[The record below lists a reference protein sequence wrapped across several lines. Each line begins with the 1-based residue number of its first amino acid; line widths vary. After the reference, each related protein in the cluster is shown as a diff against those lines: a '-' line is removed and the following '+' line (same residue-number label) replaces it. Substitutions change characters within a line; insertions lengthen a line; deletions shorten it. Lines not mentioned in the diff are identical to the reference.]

1 MEAPIQQR
9 YSFGPF
15 VLDPV
20 EKVLLSEG
28 HPLALPPK
36 ALETLLVLVERPGHL
51 IDKAELLELVWPN
64 TFVEEATLAQNI
76 FTLRKALNDTSD
88 GSHYIETVPKRGY
101 RFIAPVKLLQEQEL
115 GLSEKPTFFRAPSWR
130 RLFLAV
136 PVVLIGVLGL
146 ATFVRDR
153 PHSPKLAPSAAKVI
167 LAVLPFENLSGD
179 PSQEYFS
186 DGLTEEMIA
195 QLSRLNPERLRV
207 IARTSAMQYKGGAKS
222 VAQIGRELGVDYI
235 LESSFRR
242 EANRVRITTQL
253 VRVSD
258 QTHLWS
264 QQYER
269 DAGGVLMLQKEVAAD
284 VVSQIAQKLNPPV
297 SERPAAA
304 MNSGA
309 YEAYLRGRFFWDKR
323 SEQGYLK
330 AIRYFEQAIAADPGY
345 AQAYSGLADAYAL
358 LGSNPTTA
366 ITRREAMS
374 KARAAAVKAIA
385 LDDTLAEAHTSLAF
399 VYWHYD
405 WNWPAAEKEFQ
416 HALQLNP
423 SYPTAHHWFAYYLV
437 SQGRTDQGLEEI
449 RRAQET
455 DPLSLIINTDV
466 AEMLYYARQYD
477 QAIEQDKKVLEMD
490 PDFAL
495 ARVMLAWSYLAKQQ
509 YGTALEEIEKGMRVS
524 GAKFYLE
531 ANLAAIYALMG
542 QKAKARDM
550 LLQLESE
557 SERQHEGQLF
567 MGIAQVHA
575 ALGEMDQAFAW
586 LEKAFQNRDGGLTLI
601 KEIPY
606 LDSLHGD
613 PRFADLVRRIGLP
626 P

>member
-20 EKVLLSEG
+20 EKVLLREG
-28 HPLALPPK
+28 HPLALPLK

-88 GSHYIETVPKRGY
+88 GSRYIETVPKRGY
-101 RFIAPVKLLQEQEL
+101 RFIAPVKLLREQEL

-323 SEQGYLK
+323 SEQGHLK